1 MRKFALMFFTLF
13 LLKGQSP
20 EVDNLRQRVFEF
32 EKHYDKFF
40 RKLFGCPEKGAI
52 FPENCNSNLG
62 VISVQDYNN
71 ARKASKKLFD

>member
-1 MRKFALMFFTLF
+1 MKKFILIFFTIILAA
-13 LLKGQSP
+13 QSP
-20 EVDNLRQRVFEF
+20 EVDNLRHRVFEF